1 MAARSRRAGQGV
13 RRGRVAPLRALDPAI
28 LPAPRGGNDRR
39 QRRLTSLSQQ
49 LEIEMARDSRLGLAL
64 TTAALALMAS
74 AGVAQTS
81 LSDTD
86 RQFIEQAAEG
96 GHAEVSMGQSAAK
109 SENPAVSA
117 FGKQMIADHT
127 KLNDQLAAVAK
138 EKGVEPPA
146 SPDLGSQAKGAMTS
160 VLPGKTFDSQ
170 YVSSQL
176 DDHKETLALFQQEA
190 QSGQDPDL
198 KALAKKG
205 IPVIQEHIAKL
216 EHLQK
221 MPELQ

>member
-1 MAARSRRAGQGV
+1 
-13 RRGRVAPLRALDPAI
+13 
-28 LPAPRGGNDRR
+28 
-39 QRRLTSLSQQ
+39 LTSLSQQ

-127 KLNDQLAAVAK
+127 KVAD
-138 EKGVEPPA
+138 E
-146 SPDLGSQAKGAMTS
+146 
-160 VLPGKTFDSQ
+160 
-170 YVSSQL
+170 
-176 DDHKETLALFQQEA
+176 
-190 QSGQDPDL
+190 L
-198 KALAKKG
+198 KALAASKNVTLPDGPSVKQKAEIKLIDAGDNDKFDERYAKHFGVNAHKDTIKLFEDAAKNAKDPEVKAWAEKTLPGLKHHLEMAQSLGVAPKK
-205 IPVIQEHIAKL
+205 
-216 EHLQK
+216 
-221 MPELQ
+221 